1 MRSLFLLLALA
12 STSLF
17 AAPAVHDGMMQFHS
31 DTAFDLTPIA
41 DFKQLSESDCNTHDH
56 ALDVMLAEPKKGT
69 SNDDLATPADV
80 IHPNIHA
87 NNNAG
92 NNASPNDSNAGSGNM
107 HGIANNPGRSG
118 SRPNDDGVNGFANE
132 LGNVHG
138 GIGSKNKNVD

>member
-1 MRSLFLLLALA
+1 MRFIFLLLTLA

-17 AAPAVHDGMMQFHS
+17 AAPVAQDSMMQFHDAHS
-31 DTAFDLTPIA
+31 FESTLTADTRHLN
-41 DFKQLSESDCNTHDH
+41 QLHCHDRSH
-56 ALDVMLAEPKKGT
+56 GLDVMLANPKKGT
-69 SNDDLATPADV
+69 SNDNLATPADV

-92 NNASPNDSNAGSGNM
+92 NNASPNGSNAGSGNM
-107 HGIANNPGRSG
+107 HGIRNNPGRSKTH
-118 SRPNDDGVNGFANE
+118 PNADGTKGFANQ

>member
-1 MRSLFLLLALA
+1 MRFIFLLLALA

-17 AAPAVHDGMMQFHS
+17 AAPVAHDGMMQFHS
-31 DTAFDLTPIA
+31 DAVFASTPIA

-107 HGIANNPGRSG
+107 HGISNQPGLDG
-118 SRPNDDGVNGFANE
+118 VHPNDDGTNGNAND